1 MKKIKSRNLRIR
13 DSLIFRTMMSLM
25 VVIVLFYCSNYV
37 DAGMNDSLIEK
48 NRMDGVY
55 AVATIDGRTRIF
67 YLNMYEL
74 NDRVSYCIDLGVDVT
89 TEIYNST
96 NDFSVSYLSKEQIE
110 FIRSIS
116 YYGYKYVGHDD
127 YRYYMA
133 AQEIIWEYL
142 SGIGVE
148 WTNELN
154 VNGERVNIDEYKNE
168 IFCLM
173 DNDNGHKLQLDL
185 KSGQVYTVG
194 EEIKIGDKSGYLSE
208 YEVVSSKYS
217 GVSIDRESLVVKV
230 GNVIGTEVIALR
242 KKEYYEYESALYY
255 YDGSQRLISNG
266 NYRDVDE
273 VVNFEI
279 KGAVIN
285 AEVKKSSYNYYSP
298 DSKLEGAVYELYDSE
313 GNLLGTYTSDKRGK
327 FSVDGLLLG
336 TYYIKQIKA
345 SEGFKI
351 KEERLEVIVD
361 KKSVNIILK
370 QDFILNSFRLTKVY
384 GSNGNYKPE
393 YGASFR
399 IFYSDGSHYCCLM
412 TNRDGIDDFE
422 LAYGTYR
429 VSQVNTMNGYAK
441 VEDFV
446 IEVKEEKEDKVY
458 FNLIDE
464 QIQIKIKVVSVDKKS
479 REQLIGNDFSYRIRK
494 KDKNTYIEFDGESL
508 FSSDDMGNMIIPGVL
523 TYGDYVIEQVSVPE
537 GVVLN
542 DDDIEFTIDNK
553 SKLDLVDGNM
563 VMNVG
568 FINEL
573 VMGKVNVLAYQEEYY
588 KDEGEFGYKIVM
600 RDGSDY
606 QLIAKDDIEV
616 NGKAIYRA
624 GEEVYRGSTLED
636 GSLVIDNLYLGSYC
650 LVDVETGEEQCFEL
664 KGVDNSTSIVEKSFE
679 FTKYLE
685 KANLIIKNEDS
696 NGEVIEGSIFEVI
709 DKDNVVIYKGITN
722 EEGIIKVEN
731 MLVGNYCI
739 RQFSVDEGF
748 ELNEEEIC
756 LLVDSD
762 KEIRINNNI
771 IVKEVVSVPNT
782 LSRDIGIYEGLVILV
797 LIGTGILVY
806 KKIFCSKLYR

>member
-1 MKKIKSRNLRIR
+1 
-13 DSLIFRTMMSLM
+13 MMSLM
-25 VVIVLFYCSNYV
+25 VVIVLFYCSNFV
-37 DAGMNDSLIEK
+37 DAGMNDSFIEK
-48 NRMDGVY
+48 NRMEGVY

-67 YLNMYEL
+67 YLNMYEM

-96 NDFSVSYLSKEQIE
+96 NDFSASYLSKEQIE
-110 FIRSIS
+110 FIRSVS
-116 YYGYKYVGHDD
+116 YYGYKYKGHDD

-154 VNGERVNIDEYKNE
+154 ANGERVNIDEYKNE
-168 IFCLM
+168 IFSLM
-173 DNDNGHKLQLDL
+173 ENDKEVVLDL
-185 KSGQVYTVG
+185 EVEDGQVYTVG
-194 EEIKIGDKSGYLSE
+194 EEININDKSGYLSE

-217 GVSIDRESLVVKV
+217 STSIDGDSLVVKV
-230 GNVIGTEVIALR
+230 GNVIDTEVIELR
-242 KKEYYEYESALYY
+242 KKEYYDYDSALYY

-285 AEVKKSSYNYYSP
+285 AEVKKSSYDYYSP
-298 DSKLEGAVYELYDSE
+298 DSKLEGAVYELYDSG
-313 GNLLGTYTSDKRGK
+313 GNLLGTYISDKRGK

-336 TYYIKQIKA
+336 IYYIKQIKA

-351 KEERLEVIVD
+351 KEDRLEVVVD
-361 KKSVNIILK
+361 KKSVNVTLK

-393 YGASFR
+393 YGATFQ
-399 IFYSDGSHYCCLM
+399 INYSDGTHFCCLM
-412 TNRDGIDDFE
+412 TNINGIDDFK

-441 VEDFV
+441 VEDFM
-446 IEVKEEKEDKVY
+446 IDVKEEKEEKVY

-464 QIQIKIKVVSVDKKS
+464 QIKVKIKVVSKDKKS
-479 REQLIGNDFSYRIRK
+479 GEQLKGDGFSYRLRK
-494 KDKNTYIEFDGESL
+494 KGESTYIEFNGKNE

-542 DDDIEFTIDNK
+542 EEGIEFMIDNK
-553 SKLDLVDGNM
+553 SKLDLVDGNL
-563 VMNVG
+563 VMNVE

-573 VMGKVNVLAYQEEYY
+573 VMGKVNILAHQEEYY
-588 KDEGEFGYKIVM
+588 KEEGEFSYKIVK
-600 RDGSDY
+600 REGAEY
-606 QLIAKDDIEV
+606 ELVAKEDIEV
-616 NGKAIYRA
+616 NGKVIYRS
-624 GEEVYRGSTLED
+624 GEEVYRDSTLDD
-636 GSLVIDNLYLGSYC
+636 GSLVINNLYLGSYC
-650 LVDVETGEEQCFEL
+650 LMDKETNEEQYFEL
-664 KGVDNSTSIVEKSFE
+664 KSIDNRTSIVERSLE
-679 FTKYLE
+679 FMKYLE
-685 KANLIIKNEDS
+685 KANFVIKNEDS
-696 NGEVIEGSIFEVI
+696 KGEMIKGSIFEIV
-709 DKDNVVIYKGITN
+709 DGEGVVIYKGITN
-722 EEGIIKVEN
+722 EEGIIKVGD
-731 MLVGNYCI
+731 MLVGDYCI
-739 RQFSVDEGF
+739 RQMKVDDGYEK
-748 ELNEEEIC
+748 NEEEEC
-756 LLVDSD
+756 FKLDSD
-762 KEIRINNNI
+762 KEIRIVNNI
-771 IVKEVVSVPNT
+771 IVKEVIKVPDT
-782 LSRDIGIYEGLVILV
+782 KSLGIGVYDGIVILV
-797 LIGTGILVY
+797 MIGTGILVY